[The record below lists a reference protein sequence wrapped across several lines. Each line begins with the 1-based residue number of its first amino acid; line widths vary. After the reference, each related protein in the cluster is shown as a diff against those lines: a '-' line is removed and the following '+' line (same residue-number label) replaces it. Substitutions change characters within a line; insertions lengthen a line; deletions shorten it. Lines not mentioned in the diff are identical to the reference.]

1 MATRVYKY
9 GLRRPTHN
17 AEVVR
22 EQMRGGHVY
31 RNRLI
36 EIERERRR
44 RVREA
49 QSSHGALAAL
59 EQDVRLAKEA
69 VDAWRTTIA
78 KHRSEERTLKTQDP
92 ARHGIKAAREILRAA
107 RMKLSEARRTARDD
121 AALQAATAAADQWAK
136 DAVKEARATCGVYWG
151 TYLLSEAAADAARK
165 TPLYDGIEPR
175 DPHFLRWEGEGQ
187 IGVQIQGGI
196 PVADVFTPD
205 QTVIRIDPVDPGTFH
220 APTRAERRHKSRT
233 HVHLRVGSEGRA
245 PVWATFPLELHRP
258 LPENGRLKRASVKL
272 ERSGPCE
279 RWYLLVT
286 VELPEGWTEG
296 RCGDGGTVAV
306 DLGWRRFGDDM
317 RVGTWRGED
326 GQRGECRWDDF
337 GAQKAHELRSVRD
350 RSMNE
355 MAATM
360 SDWVAAMRDVMPDV
374 LREATK
380 HMSAWRSPNRWARL
394 ARIWREHR
402 FVGDAEG
409 FERLESWRYHDWHLW
424 KWEACQRERYLN
436 RRKNYYRQIAAHLA
450 TNYSTLVL
458 ENFDIRPVAKK
469 VAIEDQTENADSEN
483 FDNPH
488 ARSQRF
494 HVSPSELRSVLVNAF
509 QRRGGRVVYVE
520 CANTTRTC
528 HACGHTEAFDAAAN
542 VMRTCPACGVTW
554 DQDDNAAENLLR
566 RWRERPGDAL
576 PSLTARKS
584 GKLATDN
591 KKSGP
596 KWKRVKTL
604 AAEKRAVG

>member
-286 VELPEGWTEG
+286 VELPEDGPK
-296 RCGDGGTVAV
+296 GD
-306 DLGWRRFGDDM
+306 
-317 RVGTWRGED
+317 
-326 GQRGECRWDDF
+326 
-337 GAQKAHELRSVRD
+337 
-350 RSMNE
+350 
-355 MAATM
+355 AAT
-360 SDWVAAMRDVMPDV
+360 V
-374 LREATK
+374 
-380 HMSAWRSPNRWARL
+380 
-394 ARIWREHR
+394 
-402 FVGDAEG
+402 
-409 FERLESWRYHDWHLW
+409 ER
-424 KWEACQRERYLN
+424 
-436 RRKNYYRQIAAHLA
+436 
-450 TNYSTLVL
+450 
-458 ENFDIRPVAKK
+458 
-469 VAIEDQTENADSEN
+469 
-483 FDNPH
+483 
-488 ARSQRF
+488 
-494 HVSPSELRSVLVNAF
+494 
-509 QRRGGRVVYVE
+509 
-520 CANTTRTC
+520 
-528 HACGHTEAFDAAAN
+528 
-542 VMRTCPACGVTW
+542 
-554 DQDDNAAENLLR
+554 
-566 RWRERPGDAL
+566 
-576 PSLTARKS
+576 
-584 GKLATDN
+584 
-591 KKSGP
+591 
-596 KWKRVKTL
+596 
-604 AAEKRAVG
+604 

>member
-17 AEVVR
+17 ADVVR

-31 RNRLI
+31 RNRLT

-44 RVREA
+44 RIREA
-49 QSSHGALAAL
+49 QAAHGEIASL
-59 EQDVRLAKEA
+59 EQEVRRAKDV
-69 VDAWRTTIA
+69 VDTWRATIA
-78 KHRSEERTLKTQDP
+78 GQRSDGRTRKIDGES
-92 ARHGIKAAREILRAA
+92 RDGIKAARETLRTA
-107 RMKLSEARRTARDD
+107 RMRLSEARRLQRTDVE
-121 AALQAATAAADQWAK
+121 LQAATAAADQWAK
-136 DAVKEARATCGVYWG
+136 DAIKAARAACGVYWG

-187 IGVQIQGGI
+187 IGVQVQGGI
-196 PVADVFTPD
+196 PVADIFTPD

-233 HVHLRVGSEGRA
+233 HVHMRVGSDGRA

-286 VELPEGWTEG
+286 IEIPEGWTDG
-296 RCGDGGTVAV
+296 RCGTGGAVAV

-317 RVGTWRGED
+317 RVGTWHGDD
-326 GQRGECRWDDF
+326 GRRGECRWDDG
-337 GAQKAHELRSVRD
+337 GARKASELRAVRD
-350 RSMNE
+350 RAMNE
-355 MAATM
+355 MAAPM
-360 SDWVAAMRDVMPDV
+360 SMWVAEKRDRMPDA
-374 LREATK
+374 LREATQ
-380 HMSAWRSPNRWARL
+380 HMSSWRSPNRWARL
-394 ARIWREHR
+394 ARIWREYR
-402 FVGDAEG
+402 FDGDAEG
-409 FERLESWRYHDWHLW
+409 FERLESWRYHDWHIW

-436 RRKNYYRQIAAHLA
+436 RRKNYYRQIAAHLSQ
-450 TNYSTLVL
+450 NYSTLVL

-469 VAIEDQTENADSEN
+469 VAIEDRTGDDIGEN

-509 QRRGGRVVYVE
+509 QRRGGRVVYAE

-528 HACGHTEAFDAAAN
+528 HSCGHAEEFDAATN
-542 VMRTCPACGVTW
+542 VTRTCPACRATW

-584 GKLATDN
+584 AKPAID
-591 KKSGP
+591 KEKPAS
-596 KWKRVKTL
+596 KWKRVRAL
-604 AAEKRAVG
+604 VAEKRAGA